1 MREISYIWTSF
12 PLQLRSDLHQVLFGK
27 CRCWLVWKMYLRNSH
42 NHSIIAQGNI
52 SVPTLMYPKYM
63 QMFACSFSETT
74 GELGVGWG
82 PGNFSGLE
90 YFWKKDSKF
99 NFESTAAQEKRL
111 TALRDHAR
119 GFIPCSSLKLP
130 VLMMEGVDEQPD
142 SRLVPSHCLRMHE
155 LFWQMPWAR
164 RGKPQQYTY
173 RGNIV
178 FLFEWI

>member
-1 MREISYIWTSF
+1 MET
-12 PLQLRSDLHQVLFGK
+12 LMLVLKELRSTNILDSQQQHVQPFQVYPSTQIHERNLLRLDFFSSQVSSDLHQVLFGE
-27 CRCWLVWKMYLRNSH
+27 CRLWLVWKMQLRNSH

-52 SVPTLMYPKYM
+52 SIPTLMYPKYM

-99 NFESTAAQEKRL
+99 NFESTVVQEKRL
-111 TALRDHAR
+111 PALRDHAR
-119 GFIPCSSLKLP
+119 SFIPRPSLKLP

-142 SRLVPSHCLRMHE
+142 SRLVP
-155 LFWQMPWAR
+155 
-164 RGKPQQYTY
+164 
-173 RGNIV
+173 
-178 FLFEWI
+178 